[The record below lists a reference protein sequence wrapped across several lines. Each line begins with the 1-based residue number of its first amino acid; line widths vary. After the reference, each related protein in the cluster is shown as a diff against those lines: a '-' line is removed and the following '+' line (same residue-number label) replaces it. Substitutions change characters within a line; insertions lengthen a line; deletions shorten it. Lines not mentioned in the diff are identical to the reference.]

1 MGLTGNESNCTLE
14 CRSVLKNLLTV
25 RNFLIQD
32 ISSNIQQYCRRIQH
46 FCISCCLTWF
56 EYARF
61 FRPSQYFL
69 IPVMTVVYIIVYE
82 SYFNETIE
90 KNIDF

>member
-1 MGLTGNESNCTLE
+1 MGLTGNESNCILE

-32 ISSNIQQYCRRIQH
+32 ISSDIQQYCRRIQH
-46 FCISCCLTWF
+46 FCTSCCLTWF
-56 EYARF
+56 EYARV

-69 IPVMTVVYIIVYE
+69 IPVTTVVYIIVYE
-82 SYFNETIE
+82 SYFNEDDRKE
-90 KNIDF
+90 Y